1 MRLAYLVG
9 GYPAVSHTFILREV
23 RGLRARGVEIETIS
37 IHRANPDQLLT
48 EAEREEYAG
57 THSVL
62 PPRWPELIRAHVLA
76 AGRAPGRYISTFG
89 LALRMGKPSLRGMLW
104 QLFYFAEAMAVWRH
118 CRSLGIR
125 HLHAQF
131 TSQVTDIAL
140 LIAHYEGSADPRWSW
155 SFTVHGPDEFYEV
168 SRFNLAAKVQ
178 RADFVVCI
186 SHFAR
191 SQLMALVPE
200 QHWSKISIV
209 RCGVDP
215 AVFEPVRR
223 EAKADATEILC
234 IGRLV
239 AVKGQ
244 ALVIEAVSTLSSRG
258 LDARATIVGAGPT
271 RDRLEAL
278 AAKLGVGDRIAFT
291 GAVGQDRIREL
302 YAAADV
308 FCLPSFA
315 EGVPVVLMEA
325 MAMEVPVVT
334 SRIMGIPELVEDGVN
349 GLLIAPGDVA
359 GLDAA
364 LERLARDPAERRRL
378 GEAGRSKIV
387 AEYALDTSVERLE
400 QLFAANL
407 PD

>member
-1 MRLAYLVG
+1 M
-9 GYPAVSHTFILREV
+9 
-23 RGLRARGVEIETIS
+23 
-37 IHRANPDQLLT
+37 
-48 EAEREEYAG
+48 
-57 THSVL
+57 
-62 PPRWPELIRAHVLA
+62 
-76 AGRAPGRYISTFG
+76 
-89 LALRMGKPSLRGMLW
+89 
-104 QLFYFAEAMAVWRH
+104 
-118 CRSLGIR
+118 
-125 HLHAQF
+125 
-131 TSQVTDIAL
+131 
-140 LIAHYEGSADPRWSW
+140 
-155 SFTVHGPDEFYEV
+155 
-168 SRFNLAAKVQ
+168 Q

-186 SHFAR
+186 SDFAR

-200 QHWSKISIV
+200 QHWSKISH
-209 RCGVDP
+209 RPLRGRPGCLRHP
-215 AVFEPVRR
+215 RERR
-223 EAKADATEILC
+223 PRQTRLEILSV
-234 IGRLV
+234 GRLV

-278 AAKLGVGDRIAFT
+278 AAELGVGDRVAFT

-325 MAMEVPVVT
+325 MAMELPVVT
-334 SRIMGIPELVEDGVN
+334 SRIMGIPELVEDGVS